1 MQLQVILISS
11 SNMQKYEKK
20 LPFASQKGNRVVL
33 HQSRVRCK
41 LEVLGE
47 TWTAYIYIY
56 SYTFYMHYYALTNS
70 YIAQICTFCEELRHC
85 TVNSG
90 DDKLLD
96 CKPPCPQ
103 FLLRLHSK
111 APQNKSLHNGG
122 LWVSGLRPCGAIK
135 SKQAANHSL
144 SKVHREFLHANCVLN
159 VCVGK
164 GKL

>member
-11 SNMQKYEKK
+11 RNMQKYEKK
-20 LPFASQKGNRVVL
+20 LPFASQKEIELCFIKAECDANWKSL
-33 HQSRVRCK
+33 EK
-41 LEVLGE
+41 LELH
-47 TWTAYIYIY
+47 IY

-103 FLLRLHSK
+103 FQLRLHSK